1 MMEKP
6 QKNRPGNDYVRYS
19 SMAFEMIVMV
29 LIAVFGGRA
38 LDNYLELNFKL
49 FTLVFSVLAIAL
61 VIYKFIRLVSNDKK

>member
-6 QKNRPGNDYVRYS
+6 QKNRPVNDYVRYS

-29 LIAVFGGRA
+29 LIAIFGGRA

-49 FTLVFSVLAIAL
+49 FTLIFSVLAITL